1 MTPLEQLEP
10 LVGTEL
16 GVSDWMTITQDRI
29 DRFTEATD
37 DPQWIHIDPER
48 AATGPFGATI
58 AQGYLTMSL
67 LVPLGAQIPLPLDT
81 APRMGVNYGLDR
93 LRFPSPVRV
102 NSRIRARAV
111 LAGVEEVPGGIQVR
125 RTVTVEIEG
134 GDKPAAVAE
143 TVTRL
148 YF

>member
-1 MTPLEQLEP
+1 MTPLERLAP

-16 GVSDWMTITQDRI
+16 GTSEWMTITQDRI
-29 DRFTEATD
+29 NLFTEATD

-81 APRMGVNYGLDR
+81 TPRMAVNYGLDR
-93 LRFPSPVRV
+93 LRFPAPVRV
-102 NSRIRARAV
+102 DSRIRAV
-111 LAGVEEVPGGIQVR
+111 VSLAGVEEVAGGIQVR
-125 RTVTVEIEG
+125 RTVTIEIEG
-134 GDKPAAVAE
+134 EPKPAAVAE

>member
-1 MTPLEQLEP
+1 MTPLSQLEP

-16 GVSDWMTITQDRI
+16 GVSDWMLITQDRI

-48 AATGPFGATI
+48 AAAGPFGATI

-93 LRFPSPVRV
+93 LRFPAPVRV

-134 GDKPAAVAE
+134 ADKPAAVAE

-148 YF
+148 FF

>member
-1 MTPLEQLEP
+1 MTPLSQLEP

-16 GVSDWMTITQDRI
+16 GVSDWMLITQDRI

-48 AATGPFGATI
+48 AAAGPFGATI

-93 LRFPSPVRV
+93 LRFPAPVRV

-111 LAGVEEVPGGIQVR
+111 LSGVEEVAGGIQVR

-134 GDKPAAVAE
+134 EDKPAAVAE

>member
-1 MTPLEQLEP
+1 MTPLEQLQP
-10 LVGTEL
+10 LIGTEL
-16 GVSDWMTITQDRI
+16 GVSDWMLVTQDRI

-37 DPQWIHIDPER
+37 DLYWIHIDPER
-48 AATGPFGATI
+48 AAAGPFGATI

-111 LAGVEEVPGGIQVR
+111 LGGVEEVPGGVQVR

-134 GDKPAAVAE
+134 EEKPAAVAE